1 MTALVCVGVI
11 VHVRASSLIINT
23 FVSNCYIGEPDRRTM
38 SDPSAAST
46 APAPTATASTAPDVA
61 TLAIKL
67 PNFFTSQPRVW
78 FTQAEAQFALRGVKA
93 DATKFYHAVSALDQN
108 TAVRVLDILEHPP
121 TDNKYEAL
129 KQRLIGSFSL
139 SRAEKAK
146 KLLQMPPQPDRKPT
160 EILDEFLSILGSDY
174 HPDCLFFEQLFRNQ
188 LAPELQLQLASAVF
202 SDPRAFAEKADQL
215 WAARGRSEIC
225 AIGNS
230 FLRDKTRKHFS
241 SRQPPHTDSGLC
253 YYHQV
258 FGDKAKKCR
267 PPCKRASVN
276 VVTETDSG
284 NVEAGCQ

>member
-1 MTALVCVGVI
+1 
-11 VHVRASSLIINT
+11 
-23 FVSNCYIGEPDRRTM
+23 M
-38 SDPSAAST
+38 SDKPS
-46 APAPTATASTAPDVA
+46 DIA

-67 PNFFTSQPRVW
+67 PNFFTNQPRVW
-78 FTQAEAQFALRGVKA
+78 FSQAEAQFALRGVKA
-93 DATKFYHAVSALDQN
+93 DDTKFHHAVSALDQN

-121 TDNKYEAL
+121 STDKYKAL

-146 KLLQMPPQPDRKPT
+146 KLLQTPPQPDRKPT
-160 EILDEFLSILGSDY
+160 EILDEFLAILGGDY
-174 HPDCLFFEQLFRNQ
+174 HHGCLFFEQLFRNQ
-188 LAPELQLQLASAVF
+188 LAPELQLQLASTAF

-215 WAARGRSEIC
+215 WTARGRSDIH

-230 FLRDKTRKHFS
+230 FVRNKPRKPFS
-241 SRQPPHTDSGLC
+241 SRTPSHDDSGLC
-253 YYHQV
+253 YYHLT

-276 VVTETDSG
+276 VVTDTDSG